1 MSCNP
6 MCFFRR
12 IRLNRNNTQ
21 QSVGNQRN
29 RTWRKNQKQ
38 NLSKVVAAQ
47 RKMSLNKLYE
57 EISSSLLRGHSAEMR
72 FRKRA
77 AEGNRKKGL
86 AILDQLDKHFVSNQ
100 K

>member
-1 MSCNP
+1 MGT
-6 MCFFRR
+6 
-12 IRLNRNNTQ
+12 ITLRLPDEIHQ
-21 QSVGNQRN
+21 GI
-29 RTWRKNQKQ
+29 
-38 NLSKVVAAQ
+38 KVVAAQ

-57 EISSSLLRGHSAEMR
+57 EISPSLLRGHSAKMR
-72 FRKRA
+72 FLKRA